1 MACPAC
7 GQPVPPPLP
16 GEAHRLRHA
25 RHWIVPVV
33 LLLPSLLCAATAK
46 LEGWPILLALAGS
59 VVAAVGGAFW
69 AAGWKTRMGAWWG
82 VPCVL
87 IGLAFG
93 AVSLVLCFFGCN
105 AGGFRLNIH

>member
-1 MACPAC
+1 M
-7 GQPVPPPLP
+7 P
-16 GEAHRLRHA
+16 GEAPRLRHA
-25 RHWIVPVV
+25 RHWIVPAA
-33 LLLPSLLCAATAK
+33 LLVPAGLCAATAK
-46 LEGWPILLALAGS
+46 LEGWPILLALAGT
-59 VVAAVGGAFW
+59 VVS

-105 AGGFRLNIH
+105 ASGFRLNIH

>member
-1 MACPAC
+1 MVPA
-7 GQPVPPPLP
+7 G
-16 GEAHRLRHA
+16 
-25 RHWIVPVV
+25 
-33 LLLPSLLCAATAK
+33 LCAVTAK

-87 IGLAFG
+87 IGLGFG
-93 AVSLVLCFFGCN
+93 AVSLVLCYFGCN